1 MKARTLVYLACAFVS
16 GYAAARFV
24 DEHQGPN
31 NPYRPHT
38 GPNSPHPTGD
48 NSMSDPTTSP
58 QVRLGTAVDRV
69 TSAFATECRRIATA
83 LANANSHTN
92 QIDIDPQ
99 IAGLNKLA
107 DLMDGTNETNIL
119 TYADNPAVI
128 STPTSPSPGDPLAA
142 GQPVGQA
149 TNTSASNSPP
159 SQVGVSDSN
168 NPLSP
173 LSPSPLGSQ
182 QPLIQGTGAP
192 TDAVVA
198 DNAGINAA
206 NATSE
211 NAPTASSTPEGDSS
225 LGNAGAEPPIQP

>member
-1 MKARTLVYLACAFVS
+1 MNRQTLVYLCGTAFTGAACFIA
-16 GYAAARFV
+16 GYAFARYV
-24 DEHQGPN
+24 DAHQPAGPN
-31 NPYRPHT
+31 NPYH
-38 GPNSPHPTGD
+38 TGD
-48 NSMSDPTTSP
+48 NSMSDPTATSP

-69 TSAFATECRRIATA
+69 TSAFAAECRRIASA